1 MIRKARKLLFFVL
14 TTGKCNLRC
23 KYCGGS
29 FPEERVPAMPT
40 YELSLLK
47 ELIENDPEPIVAF
60 YGGEPLIQAGVIR
73 QVMDN
78 IEAKFLIQ
86 TNGTLWDNLDWDYW
100 RRMDAVLLSI
110 DGTEKTTD
118 GYRGLGTYRK
128 VTQAAKAFRKYGYE
142 GDLIAR
148 MAVSERTDIYSDVLH
163 LINLRLF
170 DHVHWQLDV
179 GWSDSWIDFDKWC
192 SDSYEPGIDR
202 LVQFWI
208 EELRRGRVHG
218 IVPFLGI
225 LKRLR
230 EGGCNPPCG
239 AGVDAIAILP
249 NGEIRAC
256 PIAYDAEWALLG
268 KLGQTSY
275 SEMRRKM
282 LGCGIVGECKSCAYL
297 RGCGGRCLYM
307 NRERYWGEG
316 GLKKICNVTKYTIDA
331 ISNVNNEAYAI
342 MNDLGMGYEAL
353 DYPKFNNSTEI
364 VP

>member
-1 MIRKARKLLFFVL
+1 M
-14 TTGKCNLRC
+14 
-23 KYCGGS
+23 
-29 FPEERVPAMPT
+29 PAMPT
-40 YELSLLK
+40 YDLSLLK
-47 ELIENDPEPIVAF
+47 EFIENDPEPIVAF
-60 YGGEPLIQAGVIR
+60 YGGEPLIQTGVIR

-78 IEAKFLIQ
+78 MEARYVIQ
-86 TNGTLWDNLDWDYW
+86 TNGTLWDRLELDYW
-100 RRMDAVLLSI
+100 KRMDAVLLSI

-118 GYRGLGTYRK
+118 GYRGAGAYRK
-128 VTQAAKAFRKYGYE
+128 VTQAAMGLRKSGYE

-148 MAVSERTDIYSDVLH
+148 MAVSERTDIYRDVLH
-163 LINLRLF
+163 LISLSLF
-170 DHVHWQLDV
+170 DHIHWQLDV
-179 GWSDSWIDFDKWC
+179 GWSDSWTDFDRWC

-202 LVQFWI
+202 LVKLWV
-208 EELRRGRVHG
+208 EELRRGKVLG

-230 EGGCNPPCG
+230 EGGSNPPCG

-249 NGEIRAC
+249 SGEIRAC

-268 KLGQTSY
+268 KLGQTGY

-282 LGCGIVGECKSCAYL
+282 LGCGIVGECKGCAYL

-307 NRERYWGEG
+307 NRERYWGDEG
-316 GLKKICNVTKYTIDA
+316 FRKICNVTKRTIDA
-331 ISNVNNEAYAI
+331 ISNVKDEVFAI
-342 MNDLGMGYEAL
+342 MSNLGIGHEAL